1 MNLLLG
7 KKTRVQI
14 FVPLK
19 NFLDL
24 FSFETYLVKKIDYIL
39 NDLVEKGE
47 LDDNGRIENSSYDL
61 NKVWE
66 AVGWSVPLLPS
77 S

>member
-1 MNLLLG
+1 M
-7 KKTRVQI
+7 
-14 FVPLK
+14 PLK

-24 FSFETYLVKKIDYIL
+24 FLFQTYPAVKKIDYIL
-39 NDLVEKGE
+39 NDLVEKGPE
-47 LDDNGRIENSSYDL
+47 LDDNGGIENSSYHL

-77 S
+77 KVF